1 MNWNGKLFC
10 KDFILYLDYFYDNV
24 TDTDI
29 SHSLRTGQLHITQI
43 NDYMLI
49 PEEWHYNLFTKN
61 KINYKKPEALSD

>member
-1 MNWNGKLFC
+1 MNWNGKLLC
-10 KDFILYLDYFYDNV
+10 KDFILYLDCFYDNV

-49 PEEWHYNLFTKN
+49 PEKWHYNLFTKN
-61 KINYKKPEALSD
+61 KINYKKPEASTG